1 MKGAIQQHL
10 NMSSV
15 EKAVVWEGTV
25 ITRHVTCGKPLT
37 VLSFAVS
44 IQLPKNLI
52 WHAGRMVWQVKAHV
66 ALPDVLGSLQLPLM
80 PASEGSNALFGHLS
94 ASGLTCTY
102 SHRDIVLENT
112 SLKKNAFGE
121 QDLFTEPFK
130 DPLQLCT
137 NLLAAKSRSRALN
150 GNREVVLLAYVNMTQ
165 VSVIREDPQLRK
177 MPHQN

>member
-52 WHAGRMVWQVKAHV
+52 WRAGRMVWQVKAHV
-66 ALPDVLGSLQLPLM
+66 ALPDVLIWFLAPMLGSLQLPLM
-80 PASEGSNALFGHLS
+80 PASEGSKALFGHLS

-112 SLKKNAFGE
+112 SLKKKTHLE
-121 QDLFTEPFK
+121 SKILS
-130 DPLQLCT
+130 L
-137 NLLAAKSRSRALN
+137 NLLRIRYNCAQISWLQRAEAELSREQGGCAAGLCQHDT
-150 GNREVVLLAYVNMTQ
+150 G
-165 VSVIREDPQLRK
+165 
-177 MPHQN
+177 

>member
-25 ITRHVTCGKPLT
+25 ITRYVTCGKPLT

-52 WHAGRMVWQVKAHV
+52 WRAGRMVWQVKAHV
-66 ALPDVLGSLQLPLM
+66 ALPDVLIWFLAPMLGSLRLPLM

-112 SLKKNAFGE
+112 SLKKMHLESKILSLSLLRIRYNCA
-121 QDLFTEPFK
+121 QISW
-130 DPLQLCT
+130 LQRAEAELSTGTGRLCCWLMST
-137 NLLAAKSRSRALN
+137 
-150 GNREVVLLAYVNMTQ
+150 
-165 VSVIREDPQLRK
+165 
-177 MPHQN
+177 

>member
-1 MKGAIQQHL
+1 
-10 NMSSV
+10 MSSV
-15 EKAVVWEGTV
+15 EKAVVWEGAV

-66 ALPDVLGSLQLPLM
+66 ALPDVLIWFLAPMLGSLRLPLM

-112 SLKKNAFGE
+112 SLKTNAFGE
-121 QDLFTEPFK
+121 QDPFTEPFK

-165 VSVIREDPQLRK
+165 VSVIREGPQLRK